1 MLNNLVL
8 PKIEVEASSRNYG
21 HFVISPLESGYG
33 ITLGNS
39 LRRVL
44 LSSLPGAAVTSISVS
59 GVHHEFSTIDYVL
72 EDATRLIL
80 NVKQVRFKSTSAEPV
95 RISVEVYNE
104 GPVTAG
110 DLNCPPE
117 VEIVNPDL
125 YLLFADSNDVDLD
138 IEMVVERGRGYSPAE
153 ERMHLPL
160 GEIPVD
166 AIFSPVKKA
175 SYRVER
181 TRIGQQTDYD
191 KLNLEVWTDGTI
203 SPEDSMRQAAD
214 ILVQHLSVF
223 VGASTVMVEQP
234 EEEEESIPSRVA
246 EAPIE
251 ELELTVRAY
260 NCLKRAGITRI
271 GEILKRMEKGEDEML
286 AIRNFGKKSL
296 DELVEKLGEKGYMNV
311 IGVDLSAYLGG
322 GNGAEIL
329 TETAEAVEAVDEA
342 AEAVEAVDE
351 AAEAVETVDEA
362 AEAVETV
369 NEAAE
374 AVETVNEAA
383 EAVET
388 VNEAA
393 EAVETVDETG

>member
-59 GVHHEFSTIDYVL
+59 GVHHEFSSIDYVL

-80 NVKQVRFKSTSAEPV
+80 NVKQVRFKSASAEPV

-342 AEAVEAVDE
+342 AEAVEAVNE
-351 AAEAVETVDEA
+351 AAEAVEAVNEA
-362 AEAVETV
+362 AVAVETV

-383 EAVET
+383 VEVET

>member
-329 TETAEAVEAVDEA
+329 TETAEAVEAVNEA
-342 AEAVEAVDE
+342 AEAVEAVDEAAEAVDE

-374 AVETVNEAA
+374 AVETVD
-383 EAVET
+383 
-388 VNEAA
+388 EAA

>member
-1 MLNNLVL
+1 L

-59 GVHHEFSTIDYVL
+59 GVHHEFSTIDHVL

-80 NVKQVRFKSTSAEPV
+80 NVKQIRFRSESAEPV
-95 RISVEVYNE
+95 RVSVEVYHE

-125 YLLFADSNDVDLD
+125 YLLFADSKKVDLD
-138 IEMVVERGRGYSPAE
+138 IEMVVEQGRGYSPAE
-153 ERMHLPL
+153 ERVQLPL

-191 KLNLEVWTDGTI
+191 RLNLEVWTDGTI

-214 ILVQHLSVF
+214 ILVQHLTLF
-223 VGASTVMVEQP
+223 VGDRTTMVELP
-234 EEEEESIPSRVA
+234 EEEESIPSRVA

-260 NCLKRAGITRI
+260 NCLKRAGITKV

-296 DELVEKLGEKGYMNV
+296 DELVEKLSEKGYMNV
-311 IGVDLSAYLGG
+311 VGVDLSAYLGG
-322 GNGAEIL
+322 GNGTEVEEIL
-329 TETAEAVEAVDEA
+329 AEVAEPEVAEAEVAETEASDNEVAETEA
-342 AEAVEAVDE
+342 AEAVEIVEE
-351 AAEAVETVDEA
+351 A
-362 AEAVETV
+362 
-369 NEAAE
+369 
-374 AVETVNEAA
+374 
-383 EAVET
+383 
-388 VNEAA
+388 
-393 EAVETVDETG
+393 G